1 MSRGYGQYCPLSL
14 ALEVLGER
22 WTMLV
27 VSRLIDGCQRFNEI
41 HRGVPRMSA
50 TLLSQRLA
58 QLEHAG
64 ILERSGKA
72 YLLTEAGRALEPIIM
87 DLAVWGQHWA
97 RDMTTEDL
105 DPGFL
110 VWSMHTRLNTEAM
123 PPGRT
128 VMEFEFTGAPPDCR
142 RFWLVNDDGVVEMC
156 LKHPGYEVDLKV
168 ASLHRGLAGTA
179 PPARGNRR
187 RPHSGRGSLGQGPR
201 LSRLVAAEHVG
212 ALRAAPARCRARAG
226 GALRDAG
233 RLAASLRPGPASASP
248 LAMAALLL
256 AHLCSNLRAT
266 AKVYN

>member
-1 MSRGYGQYCPLSL
+1 MSRSYGQYCPLSL

-27 VSRLIDGCQRFNEI
+27 VSRLIDGCRRFNEI

-50 TLLSQRLA
+50 SLLSQRLA

-64 ILERSGKA
+64 LLERSGKE

-128 VMEFEFTGAPPDCR
+128 VLEFEFTGAPPDCR
-142 RFWLVNDDGVVEMC
+142 RFWLVNEDGTVEMC
-156 LKHPGYEVDLKV
+156 LKHPGYEVDVKV
-168 ASLHRGLAGTA
+168 MSDLRRFIEAWRGLRSLRREIAAGHIRVEGPSDKVRA
-179 PPARGNRR
+179 FPDWLLLSMLSSCERR
-187 RPHSGRGSLGQGPR
+187 RPGAEQEL
-201 LSRLVAAEHVG
+201 AAE
-212 ALRAAPARCRARAG
+212 AQAAPDQV
-226 GALRDAG
+226 L
-233 RLAASLRPGPASASP
+233 
-248 LAMAALLL
+248 
-256 AHLCSNLRAT
+256 
-266 AKVYN
+266 

>member
-22 WTMLV
+22 WTLLV
-27 VSRLIDGCQRFNEI
+27 VSRLIDGCRRFNEI

-50 TLLSQRLA
+50 SLLSQRLA

-64 ILERSGKA
+64 LLERKGKE
-72 YLLTEAGRALEPIIM
+72 YLLTEAGWALEPIIM
-87 DLAVWGQHWA
+87 DLAVWGQNWA

-142 RFWLVNDDGVVEMC
+142 RFWLVNDDGTVEMC

-168 ASLHRGLAGTA
+168 MSDLRRFIEAWRGLRSLRREIAAGHIRIEGPSDKVRA
-179 PPARGNRR
+179 FPDWLLLSMLSSYERR
-187 RPHSGRGSLGQGPR
+187 RPGPER
-201 LSRLVAAEHVG
+201 ELAAE
-212 ALRAAPARCRARAG
+212 
-226 GALRDAG
+226 
-233 RLAASLRPGPASASP
+233 
-248 LAMAALLL
+248 
-256 AHLCSNLRAT
+256 
-266 AKVYN
+266 AKVRTAEV

>member
-1 MSRGYGQYCPLSL
+1 MSRSYGQYCPLSL

-27 VSRLIDGCQRFNEI
+27 VSRLIDGCRRFNEI

-50 TLLSQRLA
+50 SLLSQRLA

-64 ILERSGKA
+64 LLERTGKE

-87 DLAVWGQHWA
+87 DLAVWGQNWA

-142 RFWLVNDDGVVEMC
+142 RFWLVNEDGTVEMC
-156 LKHPGYEVDLKV
+156 LKHPGYEVDVKV
-168 ASLHRGLAGTA
+168 MSDLRRFIEAWRGLRSLRREIAAGHIRVEGPSDKVRA
-179 PPARGNRR
+179 FPDWLLLSMLSSYERR
-187 RPHSGRGSLGQGPR
+187 RPGAERELATEAQATPGQV
-201 LSRLVAAEHVG
+201 L
-212 ALRAAPARCRARAG
+212 
-226 GALRDAG
+226 
-233 RLAASLRPGPASASP
+233 
-248 LAMAALLL
+248 
-256 AHLCSNLRAT
+256 
-266 AKVYN
+266 